1 MADILLID
9 DSLTVTL
16 SLQSALNL
24 SGFVVEVAHSGQ
36 EGIDLISRGLKPSII
51 ITDINM
57 PGMDGLEVIG
67 QVRQRLRFTPV
78 LVLSADTSNE
88 SRQRA
93 RELGASGWLAKPI
106 STNDLV
112 RVIRQLVPN
121 LANA

>member
-1 MADILLID
+1 MTDVLLID

-24 SGFVVEVAHSGQ
+24 SGFAVEVAHSGQ
-36 EGIDLISRGLKPSII
+36 EGIDLISQGLKPSII

-106 STNDLV
+106 STKDLV
-112 RVIRQLVPN
+112 RVIRQLVPH
-121 LANA
+121 LAKA

>member
-1 MADILLID
+1 M
-9 DSLTVTL
+9 TL

-24 SGFVVEVAHSGQ
+24 SGFAVEVAHSGQ
-36 EGIDLISRGLKPSII
+36 EGIDLISQGLKPSII

-106 STNDLV
+106 STKDLV
-112 RVIRQLVPN
+112 RVIRQLVPH
-121 LANA
+121 LAKA